1 MLDWKLIAAYED
13 GSLGDEETLVLF
25 TDLIHSGAAWTL
37 QGAYGREA
45 NRLLEEGLIK
55 WGDQ

>member
-13 GSLGDEETLVLF
+13 GSLGEEETLELF
-25 TDLIHSGAAWTL
+25 TDLIHSGTAWKL

-45 NRLLEEGLIK
+45 TRLLEEGLIK